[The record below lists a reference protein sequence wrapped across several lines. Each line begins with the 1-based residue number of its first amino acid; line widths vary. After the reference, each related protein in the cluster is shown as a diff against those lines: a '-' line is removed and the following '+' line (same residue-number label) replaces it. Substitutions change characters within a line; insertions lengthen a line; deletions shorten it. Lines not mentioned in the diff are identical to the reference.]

1 MELSLYDILHGN
13 WSINR
18 VIDDHRAEQRGIF
31 TGTAQFSDHSAILL
45 YAETGELRFAGT
57 QMRAERRYRWHCVGN
72 QADVFYEDGS
82 FFHRLTATDRAAS
95 AEHLCGDDLYRG
107 EYIFRSADTWDVA
120 WRVNG
125 PRKAYTSVT
134 TYRRHGPRTIADP
147 SRPDLGPITDDR
159 ASKTP

>member
-72 QADVFYEDGS
+72 QADVF
-82 FFHRLTATDRAAS
+82 L
-95 AEHLCGDDLYRG
+95 RG
-107 EYIFRSADTWDVA
+107 
-120 WRVNG
+120 RVIL
-125 PRKAYTSVT
+125 SS
-134 TYRRHGPRTIADP
+134 TYRDGQGRKRRTP
-147 SRPDLGPITDDR
+147 VRRWPLSRWIYFSLRRYMGCGVARQRPAQGIYVGHDLP
-159 ASKTP
+159 ASWSAHNCRPVQTRL